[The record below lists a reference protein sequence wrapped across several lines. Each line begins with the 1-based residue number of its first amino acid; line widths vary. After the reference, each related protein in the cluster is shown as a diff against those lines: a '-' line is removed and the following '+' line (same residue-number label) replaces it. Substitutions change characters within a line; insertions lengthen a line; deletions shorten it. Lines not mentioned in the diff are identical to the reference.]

1 MKKNRK
7 IQLIILFAVLLL
19 AVIGFFFHNK
29 NQNKSNNI
37 EQSTSQSQANIKP
50 VDSNNSELPNNI
62 STSNEN
68 RAAPKWAQSLME
80 INNNSTYSREDKIKQ
95 LVNLLKENESNPQAI
110 NDLLITLTK
119 FNPIEAA
126 DDIIPYLNHSNSTI
140 QSAAVGAL
148 NNASLLTEK
157 EHELKHSLAENDE
170 VRKHISEAINKL
182 KADPNTS
189 KDVKQ
194 AIISTYSATNPS

>member
-37 EQSTSQSQANIKP
+37 EQSTSQSQASIKP

-68 RAAPKWAQSLME
+68 SAAPK
-80 INNNSTYSREDKIKQ
+80 
-95 LVNLLKENESNPQAI
+95 
-110 NDLLITLTK
+110 
-119 FNPIEAA
+119 
-126 DDIIPYLNHSNSTI
+126 
-140 QSAAVGAL
+140 
-148 NNASLLTEK
+148 
-157 EHELKHSLAENDE
+157 
-170 VRKHISEAINKL
+170 
-182 KADPNTS
+182 
-189 KDVKQ
+189 
-194 AIISTYSATNPS
+194 